1 MKILFLDYN
10 RDCLPALLRT
20 FELAR
25 WTASLGHSVVLFFCH
40 EGFRQAAW
48 FIEMLESVQTGDF
61 SVSFSTSHINSP
73 VSTASNGAEEQPKVS
88 AWRLLRPVILAFRFI
103 IPEIKKIVAFKP
115 DVIVARPDQSFSFLI
130 TGYLF
135 RIPVVLCTDGPI
147 EEYAALYRYS
157 PTWPVSLDLW
167 RAKKAKA
174 ILYLN
179 EICGNLWKQKG
190 LSSERLFACAN
201 GVDPNV
207 FKPLE
212 QSHRARMRGK
222 FGFKDNEIVLGFC
235 GNQRFWHGLHL
246 LIAAFTALRGR
257 IGGLRCIVVGTLEHP
272 RAAGVDTLPPDNENA
287 IVFTGPIEYPHMPE
301 FMDIIDI
308 MVMPYPAYPLFH
320 FSPMKM
326 FESLS
331 MAKII
336 VASSQGQIREL
347 LADLPSAFL
356 YDPQDGKGLES
367 ALCLANDAIRLNS
380 RLGMQSRE
388 LITKGHT
395 WKNRAQQVA
404 ASCEYALRGAV
415 QRQKRR
421 PA

>member
-1 MKILFLDYN
+1 
-10 RDCLPALLRT
+10 
-20 FELAR
+20 
-25 WTASLGHSVVLFFCH
+25 
-40 EGFRQAAW
+40 
-48 FIEMLESVQTGDF
+48 
-61 SVSFSTSHINSP
+61 
-73 VSTASNGAEEQPKVS
+73 
-88 AWRLLRPVILAFRFI
+88 
-103 IPEIKKIVAFKP
+103 
-115 DVIVARPDQSFSFLI
+115 
-130 TGYLF
+130 
-135 RIPVVLCTDGPI
+135 
-147 EEYAALYRYS
+147 
-157 PTWPVSLDLW
+157 
-167 RAKKAKA
+167 
-174 ILYLN
+174 
-179 EICGNLWKQKG
+179 
-190 LSSERLFACAN
+190 
-201 GVDPNV
+201 
-207 FKPLE
+207 
-212 QSHRARMRGK
+212 MRGK

-246 LIAAFTALRGR
+246 MIAAFTALRR
-257 IGGLRCIVVGTLEHP
+257 RLDGLRCIVVGTLEHP
-272 RAAGVDTLPPDNENA
+272 RAAGVDTLPPDHENA

-308 MVMPYPAYPLFH
+308 MVMPYPAYSLFH

-347 LADLPSAFL
+347 LADLSSAFL

-367 ALCLANDAIRLNS
+367 ALCLANDAIRLNP

-404 ASCEYALRGAV
+404 ASCEYALGGAV
-415 QRQKRR
+415 PRQERR